1 MSDVSDLEIVDPH
14 HHFWDL
20 DALYYPWLTDR
31 PLASFPFGD
40 YDVLRRDY
48 LPEDYRRDAAGH
60 NVVKTVH
67 VEAER
72 HVGDPLDETNWLTR
86 LHEKAG
92 VPNAI
97 VAWAPLARPETEEIL
112 ARQAA
117 NPLVRGIRTK
127 PRVAESPDQSIA
139 GEPGTMQDDAW
150 LRDLALFPKYGLS
163 WDMRVPY
170 WHLEEAAEVAR
181 VLPDV
186 RVVLNHAGLPWDRS
200 ESGLERW
207 RRGMEAVAAH
217 PNVTTKISFLLTP
230 GSAWSADGN
239 ARVIRETIEVFGVD
253 RCMFASNYPVDR
265 MEASFDA
272 IYTLFKRTTAGL
284 PVEDRRKL
292 FAGNA
297 ARVYRIAA

>member
-1 MSDVSDLEIVDPH
+1 MSETSDLEIVDSH

-20 DALYYPWLTDR
+20 DALHYPWLTDR
-31 PLASFPFGD
+31 PLESFPFGD

-48 LPEDYRRDAAGH
+48 LPEDYWRDAAGH

-92 VPNAI
+92 APNAI
-97 VAWAPLARPETEEIL
+97 VAWAPLARPETEEVL
-112 ARQAA
+112 ARQAE
-117 NPLVRGIRTK
+117 NPLVKGIRTK
-127 PRVAESPDQSIA
+127 PRVSGSPDESVA
-139 GEPGTMQDDAW
+139 GEPGSMQDDAW
-150 LRDLALFPKYGLS
+150 LGDLALFPKYGLS

-181 VLPDV
+181 ALPGV
-186 RVVLNHAGLPWDRS
+186 RMILNHAGLPWDRG
-200 ESGLERW
+200 EEGLKRW
-207 RRGMEAVAAH
+207 RRGMEALAAR
-217 PNVTTKISFLLTP
+217 PNVTTKISFLLAP
-230 GSAWSADGN
+230 GSAWSDDGN
-239 ARVIRETIEVFGVD
+239 ARIIRETIEVFGVD

-265 MEASFDA
+265 MGASFDA
-272 IYTLFKRTTAGL
+272 IYSLFKRTTADL

-297 ARVYRIAA
+297 MRIYRIDA